1 MCDQPRPQHQI
12 AKMPRC
18 AFRTSDAC
26 LFREFRI
33 SALGKRTLSSLTG
46 RACLQFFVS
55 ANLVRFASFSQGK
68 QSKHQ
73 KKYRSRG
80 GTRQNL
86 VSRDEKAVAIDAC
99 SLDERRMFSICSTD
113 AFTQTDLHHE
123 SAAVDIDA
131 IEFLTIYPWQ
141 VCDKCGSR
149 LPHAIQKH
157 EDMIGDIIQHCGCCS
172 QNMKNN
178 GCTARKELYPDS
190 IQISSQADAETLRII
205 TMEFQW
211 QHVRGGQASV
221 TSRQK
226 KTVARAIWKIIFA
239 STHEV
244 FFAWF
249 SAWGIM
255 FHD

>member
-1 MCDQPRPQHQI
+1 M
-12 AKMPRC
+12 
-18 AFRTSDAC
+18 S
-26 LFREFRI
+26 
-33 SALGKRTLSSLTG
+33 
-46 RACLQFFVS
+46 
-55 ANLVRFASFSQGK
+55 
-68 QSKHQ
+68 
-73 KKYRSRG
+73 
-80 GTRQNL
+80 
-86 VSRDEKAVAIDAC
+86 
-99 SLDERRMFSICSTD
+99 SICSTD

>member
-1 MCDQPRPQHQI
+1 MRLGHP
-12 AKMPRC
+12 
-18 AFRTSDAC
+18 TSAPDSSRN
-26 LFREFRI
+26 LWDFGVFLGRLRI
-33 SALGKRTLSSLTG
+33 FGTSTMENAQLSKKTQTEVSLS
-46 RACLQFFVS
+46 LS
-55 ANLVRFASFSQGK
+55 LSQLSQRRRK
-68 QSKHQ
+68 ED
-73 KKYRSRG
+73 
-80 GTRQNL
+80 L
-86 VSRDEKAVAIDAC
+86 ISRDEKAVAIDAC
-99 SLDERRMFSICSTD
+99 SLDERRMFSMCSTD
-113 AFTQTDLHHE
+113 AFTQTDVHHE

-226 KTVARAIWKIIFA
+226 KNVARAIWKIIFA

-244 FFAWF
+244 FFCMVLRMGDHV
-249 SAWGIM
+249 S
-255 FHD
+255 